1 MHPGAVVER
10 NGTELAHLAGLLA
23 DGTRAAFCLA
33 LMDGQ
38 AWTAGELARAA
49 GVAPST
55 TTSHLARLVAAGFV
69 TEERHGRHCYVRL
82 AGPHIAELVETLAV
96 HAGPPG
102 PAARS
107 LRAVTASRHLA
118 DARTCYDH
126 LAGRL
131 GVRLTE
137 AMVHKG
143 WIDDTTGFSLTP
155 AGLGWLEDLGVDTA
169 AILAGR
175 RPPARVCLD
184 WTERRPHLAG
194 ASGAVLCQLYLDQ
207 GWLRRISGQRAVRIT
222 ESGERGLAAM
232 FGLDPKVVGRDQ
244 NPCTC

>member
-10 NGTELAHLAGLLA
+10 NGTELAQLAGLLS

-33 LMDGQ
+33 LMDGR

-69 TEERHGRHCYVRL
+69 IEERHGRHCYVRL
-82 AGPHIAELVETLAV
+82 AGPHIAELVEILAV
-96 HAGPPG
+96 HTGPPE
-102 PAARS
+102 PSARS

-143 WIDDTTGFSLTP
+143 WIDDTAGFSLTP
-155 AGLGWLEDLGVDTA
+155 AGLAWLDDLGVDTG

-175 RPPARVCLD
+175 RSPARMCLD

-194 ASGAVLCQLYLDQ
+194 ASGAALCQHYLDQ
-207 GWLRRISGQRAVRIT
+207 GWLRRMTGQRAVRLTGAGVI
-222 ESGERGLAAM
+222 GLAAM
-232 FGLDPKVVGRDQ
+232 FGIDPADLSLQPV
-244 NPCTC
+244 